1 MNLEAISLPAA
12 VSASTL
18 VSLCHLEALQVQLD
32 PSFVQ
37 TFPWLPPN
45 TVTMKVLTVGY
56 KAWPL
61 FSAASPTQTLPLLG
75 LDYLPNP
82 PRATPSDS
90 SGLNSKAPLG
100 TSLGAQGL
108 TPHCQCRALRFNPW
122 SGNWVPPALTKAWC
136 SQIKKEN
143 KKSKLTSSDGDARQ
157 TRMASLASLSTFLNS
172 QKFRT

>member
-1 MNLEAISLPAA
+1 MNLEAMSLPSA
-12 VSASTL
+12 VSVSTL

-37 TFPWLPPN
+37 TFPWPPPN

-100 TSLGAQGL
+100 TSLGDQGL
-108 TPHCQCRALRFNPW
+108 RLCTANSGRSVSIPGQGTGSHLPRLRP
-122 SGNWVPPALTKAWC
+122 GVAKLKR
-136 SQIKKEN
+136 KKE
-143 KKSKLTSSDGDARQ
+143 KSKE
-157 TRMASLASLSTFLNS
+157 SLKSPAVMEMRGRPRWLP
-172 QKFRT
+172 